1 MSKRETTEILEDI
14 VESIKRITAY
24 ADNMSYDEFMADLKT
39 QDAVIRNIEITGEA
53 AKQLPYNF
61 TLAHSDIPWK
71 AIAGTRDRLIHDYSG
86 VNYDIVWAVIVN
98 DLPSLRERLIEIL
111 QSEEI
116 HTNNNLDLR
125 LSKLVCL
132 VRSAKMI
139 QIE

>member
-14 VESIKRITAY
+14 VESIERITAY

-39 QDAVIRNIEITGEA
+39 QDAVIRNIEIIGEA
-53 AKQLPYNF
+53 VKQLPYNF

-71 AIAGTRDRLIHDYSG
+71 AIVGIRDRLIHDYSG

-111 QSEEI
+111 QSEENS
-116 HTNNNLDLR
+116 H
-125 LSKLVCL
+125 
-132 VRSAKMI
+132 
-139 QIE
+139 E